1 MLELVL
7 SSFAGLATAVAIKKF
22 PRGPPRATEAE
33 PHIIPKIAE
42 LEIERDVLTKTI
54 ARLYRHEDGL
64 TRVQYNRLLAKYQHQ
79 LGETAGRIEWLRS
92 TGAEPSLHG
101 GLADLDQKLS
111 HIEERLGEMS
121 SKISAAGMQKAREP
135 AGAAK
140 PAEPARA
147 PPTDVQAILLPD
159 IEIDELDTSA
169 GVLQPATGR
178 ARPATP
184 GSAARRSRQKI
195 KRTRQEPAQI
205 AVAPVPSKPL
215 AVQSESGTDAPD
227 APIAPVPSKPPAAA
241 QPTAKVPGTDPAEP
255 DDADDLEA
263 LKLEITKTLSKLS
276 ETEVE

>member
-111 HIEERLGEMS
+111 AYRGE
-121 SKISAAGMQKAREP
+121 
-135 AGAAK
+135 
-140 PAEPARA
+140 
-147 PPTDVQAILLPD
+147 
-159 IEIDELDTSA
+159 
-169 GVLQPATGR
+169 
-178 ARPATP
+178 
-184 GSAARRSRQKI
+184 ARRDVVKDLCCGDAEGSG
-195 KRTRQEPAQI
+195 ACWC
-205 AVAPVPSKPL
+205 SK
-215 AVQSESGTDAPD
+215 AG
-227 APIAPVPSKPPAAA
+227 
-241 QPTAKVPGTDPAEP
+241 
-255 DDADDLEA
+255 
-263 LKLEITKTLSKLS
+263 
-276 ETEVE
+276 